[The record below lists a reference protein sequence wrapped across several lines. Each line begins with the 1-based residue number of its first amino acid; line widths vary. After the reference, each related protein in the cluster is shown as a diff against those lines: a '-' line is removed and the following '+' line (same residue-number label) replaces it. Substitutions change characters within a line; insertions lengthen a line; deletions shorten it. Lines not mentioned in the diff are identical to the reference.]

1 MNITSPDNIKI
12 IAEELD
18 CGFRAFIHRKTGQLL
33 FIPDT
38 NSYSDLDTDV
48 WNEEIETL
56 ENNIAEYY
64 EIKKWTSN
72 ETFEI
77 MRAFT
82 DQLTDHT
89 LKRQLFESL
98 QKRKPFREFRY
109 VIDDSDDFREQWFDF
124 KNKWQQDY
132 VARYLNQL
140 KPSDE

>member
-18 CGFRAFIHRKTGQLL
+18 CGFRAFIHKKTGQLL

-72 ETFEI
+72 EAFEI
-77 MRAFT
+77 MRAFS

-89 LKRQLFESL
+89 LKRRLFESL
-98 QKRKPFREFRY
+98 KKRKPFRKFRY